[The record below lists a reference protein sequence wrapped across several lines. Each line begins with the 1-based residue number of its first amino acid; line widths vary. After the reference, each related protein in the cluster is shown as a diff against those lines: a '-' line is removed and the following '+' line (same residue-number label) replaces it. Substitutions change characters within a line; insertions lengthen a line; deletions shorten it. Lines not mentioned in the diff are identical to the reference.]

1 MFWLTFIADFG
12 YCRVCA
18 CQTVWFA
25 SIYHQGLVLPRAAK
39 EVTYKIMQG
48 ILMGMIASLTSTT
61 FFIAE
66 YTEIRKH
73 VNLPYCHESQPKH
86 VLDFLH

>member
-1 MFWLTFIADFG
+1 VSV
-12 YCRVCA
+12 RVKLC
-18 CQTVWFA
+18 
-25 SIYHQGLVLPRAAK
+25 GLPAYTIRISSPKGSK
-39 EVTYKIMQG
+39 ELTYKIMQG

-73 VNLPYCHESQPKH
+73 VNLRHESQPKL
-86 VLDFLH
+86 VLDFLG

>member
-1 MFWLTFIADFG
+1 MSN
-12 YCRVCA
+12 CVVC
-18 CQTVWFA
+18 QHIP
-25 SIYHQGLVLPRAAK
+25 SGISSPKGSK

-61 FFIAE
+61 FSIAE

-73 VNLPYCHESQPKH
+73 VNFPYCHESQPKH
-86 VLDFLH
+86 VLDFLG